1 VETAWIQDLRL
12 WLGEDISFDI
22 LVDSVSDQANWH
34 WRIRKTDPNQFVILC
49 CCWVLEKST

>member
-22 LVDSVSDQANWH
+22 LVDSVSDQANWL
-34 WRIRKTDPNQFVILC
+34 IGTGGYVKPIPTSL
-49 CCWVLEKST
+49 